1 MDLQILI
8 SKKGTKVVT
17 ATNLHQALQLL
28 DHHYATNARKWLQDV
43 YEFSDGIRKP
53 AKMQDYAPRK
63 QNDAPLIDDFYLS
76 LELAKLITLRSNSK
90 VKAKYAKWLLSM
102 EEQPDKSELFDK
114 EQMVALLDL
123 VRAMGS
129 VSYQERCERRHQKV
143 YEERNGGSSTYWWKH
158 RAEIMGYSTR
168 ELRELAQN
176 SGKTFNGKT
185 QRQILMQVDPYEM
198 IRVGVIDLFMA
209 MGQHE
214 RYARTMGDLAK
225 TLASE
230 LQVEIYDDREAGN
243 LFAPAASAEPVHRIQ
258 KIEETLRMSA

>member
-17 ATNLHQALQLL
+17 ATSLHQALQLL
-28 DHHYATNARKWLQDV
+28 DHHYATNVRKWLQDV
-43 YEFSDGIRKP
+43 YEFADGIRKP
-53 AKMQDYAPRK
+53 VKMQDYAPRK
-63 QNDAPLIDDFYLS
+63 QQESPLIDDYYLS
-76 LELAKLITLRSNSK
+76 LELAKLITLHSNSK

-102 EEQPDKSELFDK
+102 EEQPDRSELFDK
-114 EQMVALLDL
+114 EQITALMDL
-123 VRAMGS
+123 VRAMCS
-129 VSYQERCERRHQKV
+129 VSYQERCEQRHRRL
-143 YEERNGGSSTYWWKH
+143 YEERNGGSSTYWWRH

-185 QRQILMQVDPYEM
+185 QRQLLMQVDPYEM

-209 MGQHE
+209 MGKNE
-214 RYARTMGDLAK
+214 RYARSMGDLAK
-225 TLASE
+225 TLAAE

-243 LFAPAASAEPVHRIQ
+243 LFAPAPSAEPVHKIQ
-258 KIEETLRMSA
+258 KIEEALRMSA